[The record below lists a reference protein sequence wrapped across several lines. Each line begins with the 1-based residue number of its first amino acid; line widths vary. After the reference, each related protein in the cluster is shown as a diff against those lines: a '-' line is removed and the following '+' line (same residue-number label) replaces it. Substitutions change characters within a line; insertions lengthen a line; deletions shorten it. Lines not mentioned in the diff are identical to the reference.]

1 MLEINTMVEG
11 HLFFHIKGKHI
22 QFNETYAEVKL
33 NCYMYLHAILEF
45 VGIISATCCK
55 FALNLMMCSV
65 SFSIP

>member
-11 HLFFHIKGKHI
+11 HLFFHIKEK

-65 SFSIP
+65 SFPIP